1 MKKLKNIF
9 GSKKEKKSKNPNPTG
24 SIAKYNQS
32 EVDGFLV
39 LSSNEPIKKN
49 KNLNDNNNLTYI
61 DPSMPKDKNFYNE
74 EWEKKEELYE
84 LKDEKELLELLW
96 GNISSIINNNL
107 KDFTCKYRFIF

>member
-9 GSKKEKKSKNPNPTG
+9 GSKKEKKSNNPNE
-24 SIAKYNQS
+24 SLAKYNQS
-32 EVDGFLV
+32 EIDGFLV

-49 KNLNDNNNLTYI
+49 KNLNDNSNITYI

-107 KDFTCKYRFIF
+107 KDFTCKYKFIF

>member
-9 GSKKEKKSKNPNPTG
+9 GPKKDKKSINPKG
-24 SIAKYNQS
+24 SLAKYNQS

-49 KNLNDNNNLTYI
+49 NLNDNNNLANI
-61 DPSMPKDKNFYNE
+61 DPSKPKDKNFYDE
-74 EWEKKEELYE
+74 EWKKKEEIYE
-84 LKDEKELLELLW
+84 SKDEKELLELLW

-107 KDFTCKYRFIF
+107 KDFTCKYKFIFKVI

>member
-1 MKKLKNIF
+1 MKKIKNIF

-49 KNLNDNNNLTYI
+49 DNNNLTNI
-61 DPSMPKDKNFYNE
+61 INLTTPKDTNFYNE
-74 EWEKKEELYE
+74 EWEKKEEFYE

-107 KDFTCKYRFIF
+107 KDFTCKYKFIF

>member
-1 MKKLKNIF
+1 MKKIKNIF

-49 KNLNDNNNLTYI
+49 DNNNLAYI
-61 DPSMPKDKNFYNE
+61 DPSVPKDKNFYNE
-74 EWEKKEELYE
+74 EWEKKEEFYE

-107 KDFTCKYRFIF
+107 KDFTCKYKFIF

>member
-9 GSKKEKKSKNPNPTG
+9 GPKKEKKSKNTNG
-24 SIAKYNQS
+24 NLVKYNQS

-39 LSSNEPIKKN
+39 FSQNEPIKNN
-49 KNLNDNNNLTYI
+49 KNLNDNNNLSNIINPLT
-61 DPSMPKDKNFYNE
+61 PRDKSFYNE

-96 GNISSIINNNL
+96 GNISNIINNNL
-107 KDFTCKYRFIF
+107 KDFTCKYKFIY